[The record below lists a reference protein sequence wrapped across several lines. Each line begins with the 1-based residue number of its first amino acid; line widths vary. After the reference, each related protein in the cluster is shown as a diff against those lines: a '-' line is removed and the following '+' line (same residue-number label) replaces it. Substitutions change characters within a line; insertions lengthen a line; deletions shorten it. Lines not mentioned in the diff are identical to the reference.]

1 MHIRV
6 YYLINQKQT
15 PNVLTLKKK
24 LGEIEIKINTKR
36 YVLPVWLF
44 VLKLTL
50 VFLLRNVLVTLDIQI
65 CQIGS
70 VVINYHHEWF
80 LLCKGYDCAFN

>member
-6 YYLINQKQT
+6 YLINQKQT

-44 VLKLTL
+44 VLKITL
-50 VFLLRNVLVTLDIQI
+50 VFLLRNVLVTLDIKI